1 MKESKDK
8 SKQPD
13 IYPEGTVRAL
23 LKTDLVTPKTR
34 QVLEERL
41 QQDLETAAPRF
52 FDGATYRMLEA
63 VCTRLIPQP
72 ERDQP
77 INIASAIDQ
86 RLAEGKCDGWRYDVL
101 PPDGDAYRLGLQ
113 GLDESAR
120 LQFGAAFNILAGEQ
134 QDVILRAVQTGQA
147 VGDTWHQVD
156 GQRFFEDLLA
166 EAAEVY
172 YSHPLAQEEIGYV
185 GMADAQGWQMIG
197 LNEREPQ
204 EPLPIEVSHD
214 ERS

>member
-1 MKESKDK
+1 MKEPKDK

-13 IYPEGTVRAL
+13 TYPEGTVRAL

-34 QVLEERL
+34 EVLEERL
-41 QQDLETAAPRF
+41 QQDLESAAPRF
-52 FDGATYRMLEA
+52 FNGATYRVLEA
-63 VCTRLIPQP
+63 VCNRLIPQL
-72 ERDQP
+72 ERDQR
-77 INIASAIDQ
+77 INIASAIDL

-101 PPDGDAYRLGLQ
+101 PPDGEAYRLGLH

-120 LQFGAAFNILAGEQ
+120 LQFGISFIALAGEQ
-134 QDVILRAVQTGQA
+134 QDIILRAVQTGQA
-147 VGDTWHQVD
+147 NGDSWHQLD

-185 GMADAQGWQMIG
+185 GMADAHGWQMIG

-204 EPLPIEVSHD
+204 EPQPIEVSHD